1 MKGLLLFTSRMSL
14 VQETVR
20 TFNPTSHRNP
30 NEVYSQGMETRDMQ
44 EEVFKRFGK
53 GKSAMNATDFYA
65 GDRLAFV
72 IDLRSI

>member
-1 MKGLLLFTSRMSL
+1 MNL
-14 VQETVR
+14 
-20 TFNPTSHRNP
+20 

>member
-1 MKGLLLFTSRMSL
+1 
-14 VQETVR
+14 
-20 TFNPTSHRNP
+20 
-30 NEVYSQGMETRDMQ
+30 METRDIQ